1 MEEGAAGGGGGSRL
15 AFGLLSAGLVLFGGL
30 MSGLTLGLMGLDLV
44 ELEVLRRSGTPKQK
58 REAREVSK
66 LLKHPHLILVTLL
79 LCNAAALE
87 ALPLT
92 LHRVVGEVGAIVL
105 SVTAVLLFGEIIPQA
120 ICKTHSLAIGAKCVW
135 VVRAFQVLTF
145 PVSYPLA
152 RLLDRLLGEQ
162 HGALLRRPQLTAF
175 VDLHAENSEWGGE
188 LSIDETNVITGAL
201 KLSAKPAAFAMTPL
215 DKVFMLP
222 QDLALGRAELQSI
235 LESGFSRIP
244 VHEAGDPGHIL
255 GMIIVK
261 ELVTVDP
268 DAGVR
273 ICDAA
278 RVYNIPRMSA
288 RTPLYDVLNIMQ
300 TGRAHMV
307 LLTYDPVPE
316 CEPSPDDGPLLGEM
330 AGAEGGEAGATWW
343 VWRVNNIQQQALELT
358 ASCSGGAGSAVAE
371 GNVGVVTMED
381 IMEEL
386 LQEEIVDETDRF
398 VDNLQR
404 VMVDTAKLVKGLHP
418 RLQALANTTRAKE
431 GEARK
436 RARPS
441 GLSAEF
447 QDRRSAK
454 LERMASLRDGGSP
467 THRIGFPHSPRCGP
481 GGPSSPRAAADPP
494 PVLDPPQAPP
504 PPTRHSQSAALGAGR
519 PPGGGGGGWGSG
531 AGRGAARGARGGA
544 RGAGRRRARTLRRV
558 GRPRRR
564 PRGPGGRRLRG
575 GSRTSTPTETS
586 APPSENVCKLRWTPG
601 STSGPGMAPA
611 RAVGELRRTLAAPS
625 KRAAAAEGSTT
636 ATACAPRRTCRRTL
650 PSAGAA
656 RCPHVLFCSGRR

>member
-494 PVLDPPQAPP
+494 P
-504 PPTRHSQSAALGAGR
+504 PTRHSQSAALGAGR

-601 STSGPGMAPA
+601 STSGPGTAPA

>member
-58 REAREVSK
+58 WEAREVSK

-418 RLQALANTTRAKE
+418 RLQALANTTKAKE

-467 THRIGFPHSPRCGP
+467 THRLGFPHPPRCGP

-494 PVLDPPQAPP
+494 P
-504 PPTRHSQSAALGAGR
+504 RH
-519 PPGGGGGGWGSG
+519 
-531 AGRGAARGARGGA
+531 
-544 RGAGRRRARTLRRV
+544 
-558 GRPRRR
+558 
-564 PRGPGGRRLRG
+564 
-575 GSRTSTPTETS
+575 
-586 APPSENVCKLRWTPG
+586 
-601 STSGPGMAPA
+601 
-611 RAVGELRRTLAAPS
+611 
-625 KRAAAAEGSTT
+625 
-636 ATACAPRRTCRRTL
+636 
-650 PSAGAA
+650 
-656 RCPHVLFCSGRR
+656 

>member
-1 MEEGAAGGGGGSRL
+1 
-15 AFGLLSAGLVLFGGL
+15 

-58 REAREVSK
+58 REAAAVSK
-66 LLKHPHLILVTLL
+66 LLKNPHLILVTLL

-92 LHRVVGEVGAIVL
+92 LHRVVGEVGAVVL

-152 RLLDRLLGEQ
+152 KLLDRLLGEQ

-175 VDLHAENSEWGGE
+175 VGLHAENSEWGGE

-244 VHEAGDPGHIL
+244 VHETGDPSHIL
-255 GMIIVK
+255 GVIIVK
-261 ELVTVDP
+261 ELVAVDP

-278 RVYNIPRMSA
+278 RVYSIPRMSA

-300 TGRAHMV
+300 TGCAHMV
-307 LLTYDPVPE
+307 LLTYDPLPE
-316 CEPSPDDGPLLGEM
+316 GEPSPEDGPLLEE
-330 AGAEGGEAGATWW
+330 AEGGEAGPTWW
-343 VWRVNNIQQQALELT
+343 VWRVNNIQKQALELT
-358 ASCSGGAGSAVAE
+358 SSSGRGAGRVTGE
-371 GNVGVVTMED
+371 GNVGILTMED
-381 IMEEL
+381 IIEEL

-418 RLQALANTTRAKE
+418 RLQDLANTTARE
-431 GEARK
+431 REARK

-454 LERMASLRDGGSP
+454 LERMASLRDADSP
-467 THRIGFPHSPRCGP
+467 THRLGFPHPLRRGP
-481 GGPSSPRAAADPP
+481 GGPSSPRATADSPP
-494 PVLDPPQAPP
+494 
-504 PPTRHSQSAALGAGR
+504 RH
-519 PPGGGGGGWGSG
+519 
-531 AGRGAARGARGGA
+531 
-544 RGAGRRRARTLRRV
+544 
-558 GRPRRR
+558 
-564 PRGPGGRRLRG
+564 
-575 GSRTSTPTETS
+575 
-586 APPSENVCKLRWTPG
+586 
-601 STSGPGMAPA
+601 
-611 RAVGELRRTLAAPS
+611 
-625 KRAAAAEGSTT
+625 
-636 ATACAPRRTCRRTL
+636 
-650 PSAGAA
+650 
-656 RCPHVLFCSGRR
+656 

>member
-1 MEEGAAGGGGGSRL
+1 MEEGAAGGGDGSRL

-494 PVLDPPQAPP
+494 PGIRHLPDSP
-504 PPTRHSQSAALGAGR
+504 PPTRHSQSGALGAGR
-519 PPGGGGGGWGSG
+519 PHGGGGGGWGSG

-601 STSGPGMAPA
+601 STSGPGTAPA